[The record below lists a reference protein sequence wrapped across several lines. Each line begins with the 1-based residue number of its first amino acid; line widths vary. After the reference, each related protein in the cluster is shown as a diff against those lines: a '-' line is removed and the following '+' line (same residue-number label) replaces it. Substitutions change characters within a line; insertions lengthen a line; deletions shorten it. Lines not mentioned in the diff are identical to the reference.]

1 MKSKYSI
8 EVTNLS
14 KKYRLGSI
22 GMGSL
27 RDDLNQWWNKDK
39 KSPHITAGEK
49 EESIGLLNKNEF
61 WALNDVHFSFERGDV
76 VGIVGKNGSGKSTL
90 LKILSRITEPTCG
103 EARIRGKVAS
113 LLEVGTGFHPEL
125 TGRENVYIN
134 GAILGMTRGE
144 VDKKFD
150 EIIDFSGVQDFVDT
164 PVKRYSSGMTVRLG
178 FAVAAHLD
186 PDLLIVDEVLAV
198 GDLSF
203 QNKCI
208 KKMQSIAASG
218 KTIFFVSHNNALL
231 RKLCTK
237 GILLK
242 KGKVF
247 SIGEINQVLDHYTND
262 QKTAFA
268 NGGQIDWM
276 NKKEAPGDSRLR
288 LVKAHI
294 KEVGSDTPTRL
305 IKIDQDYEVS
315 IVYENLIPNSKYLV
329 SLKLENKNRLV
340 LLTSSNTESYSIQKD
355 YFCLTPLKR
364 GLYKSTCIFPGKL
377 FNAGIYYISLYI
389 VENDIHNP
397 VIENLQILEF
407 EIVETLYMREDYFG
421 KNIGLL
427 KFKQSWQ
434 TRPLC

>member
-1 MKSKYSI
+1 
-8 EVTNLS
+8 
-14 KKYRLGSI
+14 
-22 GMGSL
+22 MGSL
-27 RDDLNQWWNKDK
+27 RDDLNQWWKKNKK
-39 KSPHITAGEK
+39 PPHITSGEK

-61 WALNDVHFSFERGDV
+61 WALNDVNFSFEKADV

-103 EARIRGKVAS
+103 EAKIRGKVAS

-164 PVKRYSSGMTVRLG
+164 PVKRYSSGMSVRLG

-186 PDLLIVDEVLAV
+186 PDFLIVDEVLAV

-218 KTIFFVSHNNALL
+218 KTIFFVSHNNALI

-247 SIGEINQVLDHYTND
+247 SIGEINQVLDYYSKDEMTGIRKEGKINW
-262 QKTAFA
+262 
-268 NGGQIDWM
+268 IDLK
-276 NKKEAPGDSRLR
+276 NAPGDKRLR
-288 LVKAHI
+288 LRCVKI
-294 KEVGSDTPTRL
+294 KEVGECSESESLR
-305 IKIDQDYEVS
+305 IDREFEV
-315 IVYENLIPNSKYLV
+315 IIQYENLKENTKYLV
-329 SLKLENKNRLV
+329 SLHLLDSNQNLLLAGGNLEGF
-340 LLTSSNTESYSIQKD
+340 SIQKD
-355 YFCLTPLKR
+355 PFCL
-364 GLYKSTCIFPGKL
+364 S
-377 FNAGIYYISLYI
+377 
-389 VENDIHNP
+389 
-397 VIENLQILEF
+397 
-407 EIVETLYMREDYFG
+407 
-421 KNIGLL
+421 LL
-427 KFKQSWQ
+427 KQVF
-434 TRPLC
+434 

>member
-1 MKSKYSI
+1 
-8 EVTNLS
+8 
-14 KKYRLGSI
+14 
-22 GMGSL
+22 MGSL

-39 KSPHITAGEK
+39 KSPHITCGGK

-61 WALNDVHFSFERGDV
+61 WALNAVQFSFERGDV

-164 PVKRYSSGMTVRLG
+164 PVKRYSSGMSVRLG

-247 SIGEINQVLDHYTND
+247 SIGEIKQVLDHYTND

-268 NGGQIDWM
+268 NDGQISWK

-294 KEVGSDTPTRL
+294 KEVGSDTPTSI
-305 IKIDQDYEVS
+305 IKIDQDYEVC
-315 IVYENLIPNSKYLV
+315 ITYDNLVSANKYLV
-329 SLKLENKNRLV
+329 SLHLLDSKENV
-340 LLTSSNTESYSIQKD
+340 ILTGCNLESYSTKQDKL
-355 YFCLTPLKR
+355 CLSALDVGRYETV
-364 GLYKSTCIFPGKL
+364 CHFPGKL
-377 FNAGIYYISLYI
+377 LNEGIYSVKLFITSSDLHDS
-389 VENDIHNP
+389 VLSALHLFD
-397 VIENLQILEF
+397 F
-407 EIVETLYMREDYFG
+407 EITETDYMKDEYYG

-427 KFKQSWQ
+427 KFKQFWQ
-434 TRPLC
+434 TRPLN